1 MTGSFSNFNPAAP
14 GRLLY
19 YSSFYI
25 VYCKPFQCPIPGT
38 PSGFCEKRCK
48 GRKYFRNLQVFQKLF
63 FSKPRRDS
71 ASTPRVAPAAAGTRS
86 RKRVQR
92 YAIPPNPP
100 NFPTEIFSKSMLF
113 NISQKHRSTRRR
125 HRHSLQ
131 PPGSHWQP
139 AEKTRMTQKTTT
151 NNGNASK

>member
-1 MTGSFSNFNPAAP
+1 MTGSFSNFDPAAP

-19 YSSFYI
+19 YSSFCI

-63 FSKPRRDS
+63 FSKPRQGPAS
-71 ASTPRVAPAAAGTRS
+71 APRVTPAAAGTRS
-86 RKRVQR
+86 RKRGQR

-131 PPGSHWQP
+131 PPGSRWQP

>member
-1 MTGSFSNFNPAAP
+1 MTGSFSNFDPAAP

-25 VYCKPFQCPIPGT
+25 VYCKPFQCSIPGT
-38 PSGFCEKRCK
+38 PFRGSAKNVAKVESIFETCK
-48 GRKYFRNLQVFQKLF
+48 FFRNF

-86 RKRVQR
+86 RKRVRR

-100 NFPTEIFSKSMLF
+100 NFPTKIFPKSMLF

-131 PPGSHWQP
+131 PPGSRWQP
-139 AEKTRMTQKTTT
+139 AEKTRTTQKTTT